1 MSASL
6 PGHRA
11 LPESQ
16 YDLNTYWGRV
26 RHTAGITDPRTLF
39 VGRAG
44 LEQAKNLLVAYKQ
57 GQIQSMTPELWKAKK
72 IVDSTLHPDT
82 GEPVFLP
89 FRMSCFVLS
98 NLVVTAGMLTPNL
111 GTRGTIAWQVAN
123 QSLNVAINYSNSN
136 KSSPLSWSKIAQSY
150 FLAVTASCSV
160 AVGLNSL
167 VPRLKRLSPS
177 TRLVL
182 GRLVP
187 FAAVASAGALNVF
200 LMRGEEMRTGIDVFP
215 AQPKVPPSEKAAAA
229 DGPQQETTSNPES
242 LGKSKKAATL
252 AVAETAASRVFNS
265 SPIMVIPPL
274 VLVRLQR
281 TEWLKRNPRWTT
293 PVNLGLILLTS
304 YAALPLALAA
314 FPQRQRQ
321 HRADLHAFA
330 AAPDDLANAFASRI
344 GPFSNR
350 ASLRICIRGGT
361 DSGQKLRINHYVTR
375 RPARWLAFVYTCRQV
390 HAEAISI
397 IYRSHQFGL
406 VDTDPEI
413 QLDKAQS
420 FLNAIGPANAGC
432 LTDVQLNFPELRIL
446 GDAVEGNAQIVEL
459 ADASLACLRLC
470 SL

>member
-1 MSASL
+1 MSSSL
-6 PGHRA
+6 PGSRA

-16 YDLNTYWGRV
+16 YDLSTYWGRV

-39 VGRAG
+39 VGSAG
-44 LEQAKNLLVAYKQ
+44 LEQARNALISYKQ
-57 GQIQSMTPELWKAKK
+57 GHLPSMTPDLWRAKK

-98 NLVVTAGMLTPNL
+98 NLVVTAGMLTPGL
-111 GTRGTIAWQVAN
+111 GNRGTIAWQVAN

-167 VPRLKRLSPS
+167 VPRLKSLSPS
-177 TRLVL
+177 TRLIL
-182 GRLVP
+182 TRLVP

-215 AQPKVPPSEKAAAA
+215 ATPKAKVVESGASIPAPVVEKPVEGAAPAEAAA
-229 DGPQQETTSNPES
+229 TES

-265 SPIMVIPPL
+265 SPIMVIPAV
-274 VLVRLQR
+274 VLVRLQG
-281 TEWLKRNPRWTT
+281 TAWLKKNPRWTT

-314 FPQRQRQ
+314 FPQRQRV
-321 HRADLHAFA
+321 RAD
-330 AAPDDLANAFASRI
+330 
-344 GPFSNR
+344 
-350 ASLRICIRGGT
+350 SLEEEFHGRGGE
-361 DSGQKLRINHYVTR
+361 G
-375 RPARWLAFVYTCRQV
+375 
-390 HAEAISI
+390 
-397 IYRSHQFGL
+397 GL
-406 VDTDPEI
+406 VEFNRGI
-413 QLDKAQS
+413 
-420 FLNAIGPANAGC
+420 
-432 LTDVQLNFPELRIL
+432 
-446 GDAVEGNAQIVEL
+446 
-459 ADASLACLRLC
+459 
-470 SL
+470 